1 MKLGVF
7 YKIID
12 KIIKDGI
19 LYKIIDKV
27 IKDGIFYKITDKII
41 KDGINVQV
49 KFPCHFEDVPLV
61 EFMYLACQ
69 VRVTVGESG
78 LCCCTCVIYFEL

>member
-27 IKDGIFYKITDKII
+27 IKDGIFYKIT

-61 EFMYLACQ
+61 EFMYLARQ
-69 VRVTVGESG
+69 VRDTVGDSG
-78 LCCCTCVIYFEL
+78 LCCCVCVTSFEH

>member
-19 LYKIIDKV
+19 
-27 IKDGIFYKITDKII
+27 FYKIT

-69 VRVTVGESG
+69 VRDTVGDSG
-78 LCCCTCVIYFEL
+78 LCRSTRVTYFER